1 LVVINSWQQTV
12 LTLSKIRLFMAHWCS
27 ESQVI
32 FPEANRHDYEE
43 LAADLKQGLSA
54 HFVSH
59 YDEVFKL
66 AFEYEEEGS
75 EQQSLSSSAAS
86 SA

>member
-1 LVVINSWQQTV
+1 
-12 LTLSKIRLFMAHWCS
+12 MAHWCS

-75 EQQSLSSSAAS
+75 KQQSLSSSAAS